1 MGTSTKRFG
10 SAWRILG
17 IKEGVG
23 DGGGGEVQKNS
34 LYFANEGLF

>member
-23 DGGGGEVQKNS
+23 EGGAGGGGRGTEE
-34 LYFANEGLF
+34 FAIFYK